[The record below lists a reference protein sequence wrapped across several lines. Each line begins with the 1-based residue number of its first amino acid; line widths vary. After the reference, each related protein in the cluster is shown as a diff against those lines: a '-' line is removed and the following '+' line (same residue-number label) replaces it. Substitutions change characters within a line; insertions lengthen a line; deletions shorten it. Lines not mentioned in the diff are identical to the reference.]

1 MKQITNTERKVYD
14 FTHPFFVIDVDPS
27 RIDRI
32 SLCQTLAS
40 LRDTYFTEY
49 VGTVME
55 GGKPVTIDRMFV
67 WYYTPDFS
75 YSDETYQPG
84 ALVCFLQKL
93 GFDISEQDV
102 YLYYDNDCYGGI
114 GCELAPIVAFPEGFL
129 LDYMSGN
136 VSIPEYYIELMSTYS
151 HNHLA
156 MCGYDRHIR
165 GVHNQIAG
173 KEESGYGR

>member
-1 MKQITNTERKVYD
+1 M
-14 FTHPFFVIDVDPS
+14 
-27 RIDRI
+27 
-32 SLCQTLAS
+32 
-40 LRDTYFTEY
+40 
-49 VGTVME
+49 
-55 GGKPVTIDRMFV
+55 
-67 WYYTPDFS
+67 
-75 YSDETYQPG
+75 
-84 ALVCFLQKL
+84 
-93 GFDISEQDV
+93 

>member
-1 MKQITNTERKVYD
+1 MKAMSNTPRMVYKT
-14 FTHPFFVIDVDPS
+14 THPFFVIDVDPR
-27 RIDRI
+27 RIDRS

-67 WYYTPDFS
+67 WYYNPDFR
-75 YSDETYQPG
+75 YREETYQPE

-102 YLYYDNDCYGGI
+102 YLYYDTDCYGGI

-136 VSIPEYYIELMSTYS
+136 VSIPEYYIELMSQYRS
-151 HNHLA
+151 NCVA
-156 MCGYDRHIR
+156 MGGSDHHIR
-165 GVHNQIAG
+165 DVQNQLAG
-173 KEESGYGR
+173 KEENGYGR